1 MKKNTLY
8 KIFVIVIAMF
18 FIVSISGCSLISS
31 AFELRDK
38 IAKESTQTTEEK
50 PTPAL
55 KERQESDNEILA
67 AFNKAISG
75 VAEEVKP
82 SVVSIKV
89 VMQQRDIFGN
99 LMQNEGVGSG
109 VIYSSDGYIIT
120 NNHVTEGANSI
131 TVTLYDGT
139 EYQGTLKGA
148 DKDTDISVVKIDA
161 QNLKA
166 AEFTTIEEVKVGEI
180 AIAMGSPFGLHETVT
195 QGVISAIGRDVAI
208 SYDSVPM
215 VDLLQTDAAI
225 NPGNSGGPLVN
236 STGQV
241 MGINTIIF
249 STSGSSSGIG
259 FAIPSDTAVNIAEQ
273 IIKYGKPKAPFI
285 GIEMGNTDEVNV
297 KGVYI
302 AKVIEGSPAEKAGLK
317 AGDIITEFDGKAIE
331 TPYELIA
338 QMQRHNVNDEVT
350 LTIIR
355 NGSTL
360 NVTIVLAEKES

>member
-1 MKKNTLY
+1 MKKNVLY
-8 KIFVIVIAMF
+8 RILIIIIVVF
-18 FIVSISGCSLISS
+18 FIFSISGCSLINS
-31 AFELRDK
+31 AFKLRDK
-38 IAKESTQTTEEK
+38 IISESTQTTQEK
-50 PTPAL
+50 ASPML
-55 KERQESDNEILA
+55 KERQESNEDILV
-67 AFNKAISG
+67 AFNEAISSI
-75 VAEEVKP
+75 VEEVKP
-82 SVVSIKV
+82 SVVSIRV
-89 VMQQRDIFGN
+89 TILQRDIFGN
-99 LMQNEGVGSG
+99 LAQGEGVGSG
-109 VIYSSDGYIIT
+109 VIFNSDGYIIT
-120 NNHVTEGANSI
+120 NNHVTEGASSI

-139 EYQGTLKGA
+139 EYQAILKGA
-148 DKDTDISVVKIDA
+148 DKDTDISVIKIDA
-161 QNLKA
+161 QNLKT
-166 AEFTTIEEVKVGEI
+166 AEFTTVEQVKVGEI

-208 SYDSVPM
+208 SYDSMPM

-225 NPGNSGGPLVN
+225 NPGNSGGPLLN

-273 IIKYGKPKAPFI
+273 IIKYGESKVPFI
-285 GIEMGNTDEVNV
+285 GIEMGSTDEVNV

-302 AKVIEGSPAEKAGLK
+302 AKVIKGSPAEKAGLK
-317 AGDIITEFDGKAIE
+317 VGDIITEFNGKIIE

-350 LTIIR
+350 LTILR

-360 NVTIVLAEKES
+360 EVIVVLGEK